1 MRGRPRIISLQKVG
15 VPHHFPNWRSLCV
28 GVGVDG
34 VEPSRAVSLL
44 LSVPYSYPLVGVHS
58 VRIENSIF

>member
-15 VPHHFPNWRSLCV
+15 VTHHFPNWRSLCV

-44 LSVPYSYPLVGVHS
+44 LSIPYS
-58 VRIENSIF
+58 

>member
-34 VEPSRAVSLL
+34 VEPSRAVSFVTLNTLL
-44 LSVPYSYPLVGVHS
+44 VNLGRSSQCK
-58 VRIENSIF
+58 N